1 MKLSL
6 ELKTCGKSFSL
17 YSNATLEESVEN
29 YAISHY
35 QERKSKTK
43 KHGTHQPAEHID
55 GVNHGGDVCS
65 AGTERESMAI
75 FSQH

>member
-1 MKLSL
+1 M
-6 ELKTCGKSFSL
+6 GKSFSF

-35 QERKSKTK
+35 QERKKVKNKKK